1 MACEAPG
8 LSYGKNVVT
17 CFLLQYSRILL
28 LKRSFLVGTFR
39 GKWSAVSGYIETDAD
54 KQSLIEINE
63 ETGLLPED
71 LILQRKGLPM
81 IAGDKVNGIFWIVHP
96 YL

>member
-39 GKWSAVSGYIETDAD
+39 GKWFAVSGYIETDAD